1 MSAYTGPYQSRL
13 FNFIADRSLR
23 FGDTAAKAFRHAKLA
38 VQNAA
43 QTLLYPVYAI
53 FQTIR
58 RSDRQVASG
67 STAEAEALPQSDT
80 PIRNVLETLDRLEV
94 RETPVCGIASSRED
108 RKMVLVAAENRV
120 LEPLSPEKQ
129 QQLEDSV
136 LAELSRIPQLSPSLS
151 SPPVKSKS
159 RNSFDRLMTWVRGS
173 AIARRLNWFNEA
185 ALPATTVNSGVSNSD
200 TRAIVSSQAVYEIDR
215 RLATLESE
223 YFLPIA
229 ESPEPPL
236 EKLRHILKAAIDYFF
251 GGDRF
256 RHDEFWLE
264 KSLESPLGNREFLNS
279 HISESRDSDPW
290 LASSPDVA
298 SLPGTGAIAS
308 PTSPIPTSNS
318 TVYNSAVN
326 ESTVYERVRALIEAA
341 IAYFFNFDD
350 PLNVPSQP
358 PRKSFATATTSPVS
372 DPWNFEIQGFEPSIC
387 ESLNSDFSQFETASA
402 SPTALPEGKPSNP
415 FRQISET
422 IDRWISTGS
431 LTKPSFPNRE
441 TTISTTETAELTP
454 KPVASPQSPSR
465 QSQVSPSN
473 GAKSRSLPT
482 QPSKFQTPQL
492 KNSNTQ
498 TSKFQSPKTQTST
511 SRNLQTRQSRQVRR
525 QTETATLESPQT
537 ATVPRTR
544 DSINSANAKA
554 SNAPEF
560 HPDWLEAQV
569 EDSSYVKHPLEVVLE
584 WLDSVILKIELWVG
598 NFWNW
603 LSEELSK

>member
-13 FNFIADRSLR
+13 FNFIADRTLR
-23 FGDTAAKAFRHAKLA
+23 FGDAAAKAFRHAKFA
-38 VQNAA
+38 VQTAT

-53 FQTIR
+53 FQTAR
-58 RSDRQVASG
+58 GSDRQVASG
-67 STAEAEALPQSDT
+67 SAATAEALPQSDT
-80 PIRNVLETLDRLEV
+80 PVRSVLETLDRLEV
-94 RETPVCGIASSRED
+94 SETPVCGIASSRQD
-108 RKMVLVAAENRV
+108 GKLVLVAAENRI

-129 QQLEDSV
+129 QQLENCV
-136 LAELSRIPQLSPSLS
+136 VAELSRIPQLSPSLS

-159 RNSFDRLMTWVRGS
+159 RNNFDRLMTWVRGS

-185 ALPATTVNSGVSNSD
+185 ALPATTVNSEFTNSD

-251 GGDRF
+251 GEGKF
-256 RHDEFWLE
+256 RSSELGVE
-264 KSLESPLGNREFLNS
+264 ETLNSPSENRKFLNPQNPEF
-279 HISESRDSDPW
+279 SEVDPW
-290 LASSPDVA
+290 LSGFSETAA
-298 SLPGTGAIAS
+298 LPGTRAIAS
-308 PTSPIPTSNS
+308 QPSQIPTFNLRLDDS
-318 TVYNSAVN
+318 TLD
-326 ESTVYERVRALIEAA
+326 ESTVYERVGALIEAA

-358 PRKSFATATTSPVS
+358 PRKSFATPTASPVP
-372 DPWNFEIQGFEPSIC
+372 DPWNFEI
-387 ESLNSDFSQFETASA
+387 ESSETSVSSSREAEFSQVE

-415 FRQISET
+415 FRQISQQ
-422 IDRWISTGS
+422 IDRWMATGS

-454 KPVASPQSPSR
+454 KSVASPQSPSR

-482 QPSKFQTPQL
+482 QPSKFKTPQL

-498 TSKFQSPKTQTST
+498 TSNFHNSKTQTSI

-525 QTETATLESPQT
+525 QTETGAIESPKT
-537 ATVPRTR
+537 ATVSRTR

-584 WLDSVILKIELWVG
+584 WLDRVMLKVELWIG
-598 NFWNW
+598 KLWNW
-603 LSEELSK
+603 LFERLK